1 MANILKWVQGNDV
14 VMTVWLYEPKVD
26 AQGHPVYDQGVLV
39 WQTVD
44 LDSYDEW
51 KVRVKNGCQ
60 AITMPA
66 STGEDTGSIIMT
78 VPATLACGDYAVE
91 FTGIKNDVAVRSFEA
106 MAFAIVRTNAESN
119 VVFDIVD
126 GEKSCD
132 IDIKL
137 QIQPQTVTRGE
148 NAYEIW
154 KQIPGNEDKTLQDYL
169 DFLALGENEIV
180 FLDMV
185 DNGTTRTYNFKWSDL
200 NAALLNERAVKVRCT
215 SGNKVYY
222 FDVVQTT
229 SMEVLLNTQFEN
241 QFIGIILMGNLDDE
255 VVENSY
261 ESKTL
266 QVLLTFD
273 GLPTEFSDNPVTSG
287 GVYQSLEEKQDTLVS
302 GINIKTLNYQSIL
315 GDGNITIEGGG
326 GGAETDPI
334 FRNSPAYGITS
345 EEITAWN
352 QAVTDVTSIEGM
364 VPAAA
369 SDQNQLADKNFVNS
383 SVSTNTA
390 NYISNNGQPFTSLA
404 QLEAYSGTLTNNDY
418 AFVVG
423 TDAAGNTTYT
433 RYKYNGETEQ
443 WASEYVLN
451 NSSFT
456 SDQWAAIQS
465 GITSSL
471 VTKLDGLDAVSGVN
485 DGTNWTSITIGSTTK
500 AIPAGGD
507 VNVIESISINGTTQ
521 TITSKNVDLPVPTS
535 TAVHQIV
542 SISQSAYDALVS
554 GGTVSNTTLYLI
566 TS

>member
-1 MANILKWVQGNDV
+1 MAILKWVQGNDV
-14 VMTVWLYEPKVD
+14 VMTIWLYEPKVD
-26 AQGHPVYDQGVLV
+26 AQGRPVYDQGVLV
-39 WQTVD
+39 WQAVD
-44 LDSYDEW
+44 LDSYDDW
-51 KVRVKNGCQ
+51 KVRIKSKCQ
-60 AITMPA
+60 AITMSA
-66 STGEDTGSIIMT
+66 SAGEDTGSIIMT

-91 FTGIKNDVAVRSFEA
+91 FTGIKNDVAVRSFET
-106 MAFAIVRTNAESN
+106 MAFAIVCTNAESN

-137 QIQPQTVTRGE
+137 QIQPQTVTRGK
-148 NAYEIW
+148 NAYEYW
-154 KQIPGNEDKTLQDYL
+154 KEIPGNEDKTLQDYL

-200 NAALLNERAVKVRCT
+200 DAALLNERTVKVRCT

-273 GLPTEFSDNPVTSG
+273 GLPTEYSDNPVTSG

-302 GINIKTLNYQSIL
+302 GINIKTINNQSLL

-352 QAVTDVTSIEGM
+352 QVVTDVTSIEELI
-364 VPAAA
+364 PTAAT
-369 SDQNQLADKNFVNS
+369 DTNQLADKNFVNS

-404 QLEAYSGTLTNNDY
+404 QLESYSGTLTNNDY

-500 AIPAGGD
+500 AIPASGD
-507 VNVIESISINGTTQ
+507 ANVIESISINGTTQ
-521 TITSKNVDLPVPTS
+521 TVTSKNVDLPVPTS
-535 TAVHQIV
+535 TAVTQIV
-542 SISQSAYDALVS
+542 SISQSAYEQLTTKDAS
-554 GGTVSNTTLYLI
+554 TLYLI

>member
-1 MANILKWVQGNDV
+1 MAILKWVQGNDV
-14 VMTVWLYEPKVD
+14 LVTIWLYEPQVD
-26 AQGHPVYDQGVLV
+26 AEGHPVYVQNVLQ
-39 WQTVD
+39 WQAVD
-44 LDSYDEW
+44 LDSYDDW

-60 AITMPA
+60 SITMPA
-66 STGEDTGSIIMT
+66 SAGEETGSIIMT

-91 FTGIKNDVAVRSFEA
+91 FTGIKNDVAVRSFET
-106 MAFAIVRTNAESN
+106 MAFGIVRTNAESN
-119 VVFDIVD
+119 VVFNVVD

-169 DFLALGENEIV
+169 DYLNQQG
-180 FLDMV
+180 DPMV
-185 DNGTTRTYNFKWSDL
+185 LLNVTKDGDTRTYNFTWLQLTTPILEGKPVRLVEVEENVDGDIYTYYDL
-200 NAALLNERAVKVRCT
+200 IGRIEMSVLIFGDLTSQTYVTFSLMQGEDNA
-215 SGNKVYY
+215 
-222 FDVVQTT
+222 
-229 SMEVLLNTQFEN
+229 
-241 QFIGIILMGNLDDE
+241 
-255 VVENSY
+255 VE
-261 ESKTL
+261 EAA
-266 QVLLTFD
+266 
-273 GLPTEFSDNPVTSG
+273 
-287 GVYQSLEEKQDTLVS
+287 YQSYILQEQLVS
-302 GINIKTLNYQSIL
+302 GVNIKTINNTSLL
-315 GDGNITIEGGG
+315 GSGNIVIQGGG
-326 GGAETDPI
+326 GGEETDPI
-334 FRNSPAYGITS
+334 FCNSPAYGITS

-390 NYISNNGQPFTSLA
+390 NYISNNGQPFTSLS

-471 VTKLDGLDAVSGVN
+471 VTKLDGLVAVSGVN

-507 VNVIESISINGTTQ
+507 ANIIESVSINGTAQ

-535 TAVHQIV
+535 TAVYQIV
-542 SISQSAYDALVS
+542 SISQSAYDNLNTPDS
-554 GGTVSNTTLYLI
+554 TTLYLI